1 MLFAAVI
8 NFVRYISHCLCCSHQ
23 LADAVLVRCD
33 VLDQLPPAGLHL
45 LLDGRAAEP
54 LPQQGQ
60 GARHR
65 PHPRGQGDQG
75 GQGGKQVTNSCSD
88 LLDEL
93 LSAGL
98 QIRFYFI

>member
-1 MLFAAVI
+1 MF
-8 NFVRYISHCLCCSHQ
+8 SSQ
-23 LADAVLVRCD
+23 LAAATLPELD
-33 VLDQLPPAGLHL
+33 VLGLLPPAGLHL

-75 GQGGKQVTNSCSD
+75 GQGGEQVTNS
-88 LLDEL
+88 L
-93 LSAGL
+93 
-98 QIRFYFI
+98 

>member
-8 NFVRYISHCLCCSHQ
+8 NFVRYISHCLCFSHQ
-23 LADAVLVRCD
+23 LADAVLVCCD

-75 GQGGKQVTNSCSD
+75 GQGGKQVTNSD